1 MYISFK
7 DLVFI
12 ALCLLGI
19 VLLSSCTPPTPPAP
33 KPPAVK
39 PVLADGQWSDY
50 AMDKLLVCQMLA
62 LSVSED
68 VETYTFSVDS
78 CLLREGVSI

>member
-12 ALCLLGI
+12 ALCVLGI
-19 VLLSSCTPPTPPAP
+19 VLLSGCTPPTTAP
-33 KPPAVK
+33 KPPVVK
-39 PVLADGQWSDY
+39 PVLADGQWSGH
-50 AMDKLLVCQMLA
+50 AMNKLLVCQMLA